1 MYIFAVQFGMWR
13 SWLAHHVRD
22 VGVGRSSR
30 LIPTKGLLKAGLFLN
45 KYLFREVAQLASALR
60 SGRRGRVFESPLPDR
75 KRFAIANL
83 FLLREEVTKLLRI
96 SCISPLNP
104 LQGTAKLRF
113 GEKVTSTFFYPI
125 QTFPKGRLFPDK
137 MQSQTFFCYGKR

>member
-60 SGRRGRVFESPLPDR
+60 SGRRGRVFESPLPDS
-75 KRFAIANL
+75 KASSDAF
-83 FLLREEVTKLLRI
+83 LREEVT
-96 SCISPLNP
+96 
-104 LQGTAKLRF
+104 
-113 GEKVTSTFFYPI
+113 STPSYPI
-125 QTFPKGRLFPDK
+125 HTFPKGRLFPDSK
-137 MQSQTFFCYGKR
+137 ASSDAFLREEVTSTSSACKKKEAKLSGVKGLLSS